1 MYTSPTPESI
11 TAVIERGFSGPV
23 KMLNLLRFRNT
34 ADYSEAPDLA
44 PDHPISGAE
53 AYRIYSANAMRHL
66 ENVGGEV
73 IFVGVGGPLLIGP
86 PEVRWDQILIVEYP
100 DISAF
105 LSMTQDP
112 EYLAGVGH
120 RTAALEDSRLLP
132 ME

>member
-1 MYTSPTPESI
+1 MHVSPTPESI
-11 TAVIERGFSGPV
+11 AAIVERGFSGPV
-23 KMLNLLRFRNT
+23 RMLNLLRFRNT
-34 ADYSEAPDLA
+34 ADYSNAPDLA

-53 AYRIYSANAMRHL
+53 AYRIYSANTMPHL
-66 ENVGGEV
+66 EKVGGEV

-86 PEVRWDQILIVEYP
+86 SEARWDQVLIVQYP

-112 EYLAGVGH
+112 EYIAGAGH
-120 RTAALEDSRLLP
+120 RTAALEESRLLP